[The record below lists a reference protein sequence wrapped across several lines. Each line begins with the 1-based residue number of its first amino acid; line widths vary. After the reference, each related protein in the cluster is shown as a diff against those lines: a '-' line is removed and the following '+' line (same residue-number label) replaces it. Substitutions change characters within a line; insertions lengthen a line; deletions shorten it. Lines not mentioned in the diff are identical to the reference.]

1 MFSFGNT
8 TSYRKFLAKLKKK
21 PPRVPDLTCPIIDDV
36 LDKLEKQIGKELTE
50 RKFKALEKKL
60 ERLRRS
66 NEALRDS
73 GKYWYEHCKDIVRD
87 FLGKKRY

>member
-21 PPRVPDLTCPIIDDV
+21 SPRVPDLTCPIIDDV

-50 RKFKALEKKL
+50 R
-60 ERLRRS
+60 
-66 NEALRDS
+66 
-73 GKYWYEHCKDIVRD
+73 
-87 FLGKKRY
+87 

>member
-21 PPRVPDLTCPIIDDV
+21 SPRVPDLTCPIIDDV

-50 RKFKALEKKL
+50 RKFKALEKK
-60 ERLRRS
+60 RIS
-66 NEALRDS
+66 CS
-73 GKYWYEHCKDIVRD
+73 WYKN
-87 FLGKKRY
+87 KQ